1 MLWAGALQKN
11 FRRPT
16 RYAPDF
22 RRTCRV
28 ANRTAARGAFE
39 ELFRCDD
46 RKERVFHEA
55 FMILVHA

>member
-1 MLWAGALQKN
+1 MLRAGALQKN
-11 FRRPT
+11 FRRPAGD
-16 RYAPDF
+16 APDF
-22 RRTCRV
+22 RRTGN
-28 ANRTAARGAFE
+28 AADRTAARGAFE